1 MGARTISSNCSWV
14 AMNINIPSP
23 VKTGLVLVTIHT
35 LLAVLIFF
43 DVKNSAQSAFPEVSW
58 LWLFFPDFPA
68 LYIGYEYF
76 GPLFP
81 DVDKNTRALVLVG
94 VFGGAQWFLL
104 GFAMHHLLKR
114 LKNLR
119 GNKTGDT

>member
-1 MGARTISSNCSWV
+1 
-14 AMNINIPSP
+14 MNINIPSP

-35 LLAVLIFF
+35 LLAIYIFF
-43 DVKNSAQSAFPEVSW
+43 DVKNSAQSEFPWVAW
-58 LWLFFPDFPA
+58 FLLFFPDFPA
-68 LYIGYEYF
+68 LYFGYEFF
-76 GPLFP
+76 GSLFP

-119 GNKTGDT
+119 GNKTSDT

>member
-1 MGARTISSNCSWV
+1 
-14 AMNINIPSP
+14 MNINISSP

-58 LWLFFPDFPA
+58 LWLGFPDIPA
-68 LYIGYEYF
+68 LYFGNKYF
-76 GPLFP
+76 GSFLTA
-81 DVDKNTRALVLVG
+81 VDQNTKALVLVG

-119 GNKTGDT
+119 GKKTGDT